1 MTTYS
6 NIINMAPF
14 FTRLPSDDQGY
25 LVAAGQEEMSHYL
38 LEQSVSDAGSPYPAF
53 FYPQGMF
60 QDAQTTLST
69 LVTLE
74 DALIAA

>member
-1 MTTYS
+1 
-6 NIINMAPF
+6 
-14 FTRLPSDDQGY
+14 
-25 LVAAGQEEMSHYL
+25 MSHYL